1 MSRIG
6 KKPITVP
13 EKVEV
18 KIDGSKVTV
27 KGSKAELSHVIPD
40 CIEIVQEDKLL
51 LVNRKIETKDARALH
66 GLTRSL
72 INNMIVG
79 VDTGFKK
86 DLEMRGVGYRAAVKG
101 KQLVLSVGYSHPVEY
116 DIADGIEISV
126 EANVISVAGADKQQV
141 GQVAAEIRDY
151 RKPEPYKGKGIRYV
165 GEYVIQKEGKSA

>member
-66 GLTRSL
+66 
-72 INNMIVG
+72 
-79 VDTGFKK
+79 
-86 DLEMRGVGYRAAVKG
+86 
-101 KQLVLSVGYSHPVEY
+101 
-116 DIADGIEISV
+116 
-126 EANVISVAGADKQQV
+126 
-141 GQVAAEIRDY
+141 
-151 RKPEPYKGKGIRYV
+151 
-165 GEYVIQKEGKSA
+165 